1 MTKNEPYK
9 KEFIKFIS
17 YLNKV
22 DITTRVLLKRIEFI
36 YTLFGNMFPDEI
48 EDVFITEYVKED
60 GTREYENFWVFSK
73 GYCGEAK
80 KFLNQVDLD
89 ITPIKNRI
97 TYWTVQANDYD
108 FKKATVKSRL
118 NLYLETLHNITC
130 DFKATRGNCGYLQS
144 LINKYVKPNIVP
156 L

>member
-22 DITTRVLLKRIEFI
+22 DITTRILLKRIELI
-36 YTLFGNMFPDEI
+36 YILCRDMCPEEI
-48 EDVFITEYVKED
+48 EDLFVTDYITADES
-60 GTREYENFWVFSK
+60 REFENLWFLSK
-73 GYCGEAK
+73 NYLLEAK
-80 KFLNQVDLD
+80 KFLHQIDID
-89 ITPIKNRI
+89 ITPIRNRI

-118 NLYLETLHNITC
+118 NLHLSTIHVVVCN
-130 DFKATRGNCGYLQS
+130 FKATRGNCAYLQS